1 MVDNPSSDK
10 DKETRWKEIDKN
22 GDKDFD
28 SVLQNLEKLEFDL
41 DPVIGSKKAERVE
54 QAL

>member
-1 MVDNPSSDK
+1 MDNPSFDK
-10 DKETRWKEIDKN
+10 DKETRKEEIDKN
-22 GDKDFD
+22 GENDFD

-41 DPVIGSKKAERVE
+41 DPVIGRKKAERFE